1 MADLFP
7 DIDVGEML
15 TPGVVLSFEA
25 AAAITKGQAVYLSDD
40 MKVSPAT
47 SAQDCIGIALKSVNA
62 GEQCP
67 VCVRG
72 IVKVEAG
79 GAIARGKAVYAGDS
93 AGRVLELTDQPVDE
107 GGTATYTIY
116 YNRKLGTAL
125 QTFSAAGDKGLILVG
140 K

>member
-1 MADLFP
+1 MADLYP

-15 TPGVVLSFEA
+15 TPGEVLSFEA
-25 AAAITKGQAVYLSDD
+25 AVAIAKGQAVYLSDD
-40 MKVSPAT
+40 MKLSPAT
-47 SAQDCIGIALKSVNA
+47 SAQDCIGIALKSVAA

-67 VCVRG
+67 VCIKG

-93 AGRVLELTDQPVDE
+93 TGRVLELTDQAVNE
-107 GGTATYTIY
+107 GGTATYTIF

-125 QTFSAAGDKGLILVG
+125 QAFAAGDQGLILIG